1 MTVTVTKSHRKINNR
16 SNTTTNY
23 ECEGEE
29 SKPEKEERNI
39 YNGSPPGDILTYV
52 MEKLMK

>member
-1 MTVTVTKSHRKINNR
+1 MTVTKSHRKIKYR
-16 SNTTTNY
+16 STTTTNY

-29 SKPEKEERNI
+29 SKPEKGERNI